1 VNPRQFNDIKDFE
14 KYPVTLENDIFLL
27 EKQGTDIVFLP
38 SAEEIYPPEEE
49 PEEYDVGWLG
59 TVLEGRYRPG
69 HFQGVCQVM
78 SRLLT
83 RVKPR
88 DLFMGQKDFQQC
100 LVIKEL
106 IAGMEFPVEFHMVP
120 TCREPDGLAMSS
132 RNRRLSADQR
142 KNAVAI
148 PEALAYI
155 RDHIIAGDP
164 TEILENAR
172 RQMDAAGFKT
182 DYIAIAGSKDLRP
195 VGKWNG
201 AEKIIALIAAF
212 QGEVR
217 LIDNMLLN

>member
-1 VNPRQFNDIKDFE
+1 
-14 KYPVTLENDIFLL
+14 
-27 EKQGTDIVFLP
+27 
-38 SAEEIYPPEEE
+38 
-49 PEEYDVGWLG
+49 
-59 TVLEGRYRPG
+59 
-69 HFQGVCQVM
+69 
-78 SRLLT
+78 
-83 RVKPR
+83 
-88 DLFMGQKDFQQC
+88 MGQKDFQQC

-106 IAGMEFPVEFHMVP
+106 IAGMELPVEFHMVP

-142 KNAVAI
+142 KNAVAV

-155 RDHIIAGDP
+155 RDHLTAGDP

-172 RQMDAAGFKT
+172 RQLDAAGFKT
-182 DYIAIAGSKDLRP
+182 DYIAIARTKDLRP
-195 VGKWNG
+195 VRKWNG